1 MPNAQ
6 NVLVGSATLRVAP
19 IGTTIPVFTASPLA
33 WDAAWKQVGYTKDGT
48 KLDYNPTFTD
58 ITVDEEDAPIDKRLT
73 GEKAVISANVAEA
86 TLDNIATAIA
96 GVNGAPV
103 VVAAVGGAKGT
114 KTIKV
119 GSGKAAKMMVS
130 LEGVSPDGLSRV
142 VVGYI
147 AIATGNLSL
156 AFKKNSEVIVPMSF
170 ELMADSSK
178 PAGERLYEMV
188 DQTIL

>member
-1 MPNAQ
+1 MNAQ

-19 IGTTIPVFTASPLA
+19 IGTTIPDFTTAPLTWDSA
-33 WDAAWKQVGYTKDGT
+33 WTEVGYTKDGT

-73 GEKAVISANVAEA
+73 GEKASISANVAEA
-86 TLDNIATAIA
+86 TLENIATAIA

-103 VVAAVGGAKGT
+103 VVAAVTGHKGT

-119 GSGKAAKMMVS
+119 GSGKAARMMVS
-130 LEGVSPDGLSRV
+130 LEGVSPDGLARV

-147 AIATGNLSL
+147 GIATGNVSL
-156 AFKKNSEVIVPMSF
+156 AFKKNSELVIPMTF
-170 ELMADSSK
+170 ELMADSTK
-178 PAGERLYEMV
+178 TAGERLYEIV
-188 DQTIL
+188 DQTIA